1 MAARKKKT
9 AASTARGEKPRASSK
24 ARGANAARAL
34 EVAQARSAAARRGW
48 ETRRAA
54 ALEAERRRLEALEKR
69 RARDRERREA
79 AREVERKRLAALEK
93 RRTRE
98 RERREAARE
107 AARQAE
113 ARETER
119 KRLAALEKRRAR
131 DRERREAAK
140 EVERKRLEA
149 EQKKLQAAEKRK
161 AAAKL
166 GAQRRSEKARVCND
180 LLRDPPSDPEF
191 AFNTT
196 CFDASSYYRFKDG
209 TWEGE
214 LVEIGRK
221 NWRKAWDKIERY
233 LKPVL
238 ANATGWWMRVG
249 VFGFEP
255 SNLGKGESDFDRD
268 RYQKSRESWGK
279 AFNPGS
285 IGRYSAW
292 RRIKPSAGRRTKFTT
307 PATILLTGREMTKN
321 FEEKGFKSLVISVRV
336 YTGQLR
342 PSGD

>member
-1 MAARKKKT
+1 MAARNKKT

-24 ARGANAARAL
+24 ARGVDAARAL
-34 EVAQARSAAARRGW
+34 EAAQARSQAARRGW

-54 ALEAERRRLEALEKR
+54 AREAERKRLEALEKR
-69 RARDRERREA
+69 RA
-79 AREVERKRLAALEK
+79 
-93 RRTRE
+93 RE

-107 AARQAE
+107 AAKQAE

-119 KRLAALEKRRAR
+119 KRLAALEKRRTR
-131 DRERREAAK
+131 DRERREAARQI
-140 EVERKRLEA
+140 ERKRLEA
-149 EQKKLQAAEKRK
+149 EKKKLQAAEKRK

-166 GAQRRSEKARVCND
+166 GAQRRAEKARVCRD

-196 CFDASSYYRFKDG
+196 CFDASSFYRFKDG

-221 NWRKAWDKIERY
+221 NWRKAWDKLERY

-255 SNLGKGESDFDRD
+255 SDLGNGESDFDRD

-307 PATILLTGREMTKN
+307 PATILLSGREMTKN
-321 FEEKGFKSLVISVRV
+321 FEKKGFKSLVISVRV
-336 YTGQLR
+336 YSGQLR